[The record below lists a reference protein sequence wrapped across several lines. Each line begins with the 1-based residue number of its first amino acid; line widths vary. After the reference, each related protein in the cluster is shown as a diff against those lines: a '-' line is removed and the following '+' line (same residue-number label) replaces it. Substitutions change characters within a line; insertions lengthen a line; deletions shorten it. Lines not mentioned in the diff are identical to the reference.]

1 MVTSEIQDFKKT
13 VIANW
18 SLIENQPLLKENTS
32 DYNYRTGKSL
42 KQMPVRC
49 KNIT

>member
-1 MVTSEIQDFKKT
+1 MVTSAIKDFKKT
-13 VIANW
+13 VMANW

-32 DYNYRTGKSL
+32 DYNYRTCKSL
-42 KQMPVRC
+42 KHMPVRC